1 MNAPLNPAQ
10 LRAAPDAVSL
20 DDKYT
25 QRTGTAF
32 MSGVHALVRLHQFI
46 GLLSNLFLAGKYPV
60 MHVVVKHRH

>member
-32 MSGVHALVRLHQFI
+32 MSGVHALVRLPMLQR
-46 GLLSNLFLAGKYPV
+46 LRDQAAG
-60 MHVVVKHRH
+60 